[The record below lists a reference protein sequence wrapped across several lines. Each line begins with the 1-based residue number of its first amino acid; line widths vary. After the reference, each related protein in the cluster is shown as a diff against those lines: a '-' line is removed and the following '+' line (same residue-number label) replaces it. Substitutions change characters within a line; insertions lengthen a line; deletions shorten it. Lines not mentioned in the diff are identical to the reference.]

1 MSDAIILSP
10 TFTFRQVLEEMEM
23 LSTFTAVLRVP
34 NISTCEQL
42 IAVLEETDA
51 FSKSQIAAIAR
62 KVANRR

>member
-1 MSDAIILSP
+1 MSNAIILL

-23 LSTFTAVLRVP
+23 LSTFTAFLHVP

-51 FSKSQIAAIAR
+51 FSKSQIAAIAQ